1 MKKQL
6 KNATAEEEKAMVAQ
20 VNDKLISNKF
30 GKDEV
35 RHAAEAIINN
45 KKPQVNKATRET
57 YKEFCSNLK
66 AVAQGK
72 GNSELLQKVK
82 KFEERYLS

>member
-1 MKKQL
+1 MKEQL
-6 KNATAEEEKAMVAQ
+6 KKATSEEERTIVAE
-20 VNDKLISNKF
+20 VNDKLESNKF

-45 KKPQVNKATRET
+45 KKPQVDKTTRET
-57 YKEFCSNLK
+57 YKKFCTNLK
-66 AVAQGK
+66 AVAQGN
-72 GNSELLQKVK
+72 GNSALLQKVR

>member
-1 MKKQL
+1 MKETL
-6 KNATAEEEKAMVAQ
+6 KKATVEEERKLVEE
-20 VNDKLISNKF
+20 VNDKILSNKL
-30 GKDEV
+30 GKPEV

-45 KKPQVNKATRET
+45 KKPQIDGTTRET

-66 AVAQGK
+66 AVAQNK
-72 GNSELLQKVK
+72 GNGPLLQKVK